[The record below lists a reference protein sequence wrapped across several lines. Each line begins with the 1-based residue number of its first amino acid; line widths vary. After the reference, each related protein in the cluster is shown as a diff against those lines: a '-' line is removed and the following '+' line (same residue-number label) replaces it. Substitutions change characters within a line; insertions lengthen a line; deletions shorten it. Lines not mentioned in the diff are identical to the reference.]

1 MLRTFTSAYVNTWRD
16 ERTKNQT
23 PIATRTNRNTYIHTY
38 TGTHETCIHTVG
50 TNDTLIKLY
59 YSRPREKPGKLNGR
73 ERKKGK
79 RREEMSIGKEGG
91 NAVAAASATLVDR
104 DLFY

>member
-1 MLRTFTSAYVNTWRD
+1 MLRTFTSAYVNTWR
-16 ERTKNQT
+16 RTD
-23 PIATRTNRNTYIHTY
+23 TNSNTNKQEHIHTY